1 MLKSLSS
8 LRSRLILL
16 LLTTMVPALAL
27 MLDSAAKYRDLAA
40 TQTKQNVLMAARA
53 IASEQDRAL
62 DNAHEFLITISR
74 VPQIHEMNRTACS
87 KILAGLLEPRYA
99 DLVVADRSGNR
110 VCTALARDNSLA
122 SQDHSRSIDSR
133 DFAVGRIRRHSA
145 SGKTLLDVSY
155 PLLERPGVVRGAVS
169 AVLDLSWMSRMTI
182 DTHLYPGATF
192 TLLGSNGDVLLRYP
206 TDHHWIG
213 KKIFADGSQL
223 RIFSSENGTVETVGP
238 DGTRRL
244 FGISRLKNSVGGETT
259 YAAVDLPVDIAF
271 AKTRE
276 ILIYQLN
283 ALAILS
289 AIILASTWF
298 GTDILVLRRIRDII
312 TATKKIAAGDLRA
325 RTILVHD
332 NSELGQM
339 AQAFDHLAES
349 LERREA
355 EAVRSSKQIHQQRQ
369 QQEALYDLNR
379 GITSTLDVESVLRI
393 LLDHIALLFSSYTV
407 TVSWINPR
415 SRVLET
421 IASREGTGSEGP
433 DCDLLAPESLP
444 RLVLQRQTLLSI
456 ADGRVDAGAAEADIF
471 LRHGWVSYL
480 GLPLMVKN
488 EALGVLSFYS
498 CNRHEFTR
506 DETTFLNALVNE
518 AAIAIHNSQLF
529 EQTREQA
536 AELEKSNKIKDEFLG
551 VMSHELRTP
560 LNIIMNYSEALRMGT
575 FGEIG
580 PDQVRATDKIRAQA
594 SHLLSLINGILE
606 ITKIES
612 GTVSVEA
619 HSVDLKSLI
628 AELKS
633 DYMLPADGDV
643 ALAWDDTGE
652 LPSIITDR
660 LKLKQIL
667 TNLINNALKFTEQGS
682 VTVSADVSPEKSR
695 VEIRVSDTGAGIPTE
710 LLPFVFDKF
719 RQIDS
724 ATTRNYSGAGLGLY
738 IVKNFVRILGGT
750 IDVRSRVGEGSV
762 FTVTFPVALDSR
774 EADRPSRAAEY
785 RRARYAGIGEDGL

>member
-1 MLKSLSS
+1 
-8 LRSRLILL
+8 
-16 LLTTMVPALAL
+16 
-27 MLDSAAKYRDLAA
+27 MLDSAAKYRDLTAA
-40 TQTKQNVLMAARA
+40 QTKQNILMAARA

-62 DNAHEFLITISR
+62 DNAHEFLVTVSR
-74 VPQIHEMNRTACS
+74 IPQVHEMNRTACS

-99 DLVVADRSGNR
+99 DLVVADRSGDR

-122 SQDHSRSIDSR
+122 SSFNPDRSIESR
-133 DFAVGRIRRHSA
+133 DFVVGSIRRHDA
-145 SGKTLLDVSY
+145 SGKSLLDVSY
-155 PLLERPGVVRGAVS
+155 PLFDRPGVIRGAVS
-169 AVLDLSWMSRMTI
+169 AVLDLTWMSRTTI

-192 TLLGSNGDVLLRYP
+192 TLLDSNGLVLLRYP
-206 TDHHWIG
+206 NDHEWIG
-213 KKIFADGSQL
+213 KTIFTDAAEL
-223 RIFSSENGTVETVGP
+223 KLFSSGNGTVETVGP

-244 FGISRLKNSVGGETT
+244 FGISRLKNSVGGQTT

-276 ILIYQLN
+276 ILIDQLIV
-283 ALAILS
+283 LAILS
-289 AIILASTWF
+289 AIVLGSTWF
-298 GTDILVLRRIRDII
+298 GTDIVVLRRIRDII
-312 TATKKIAAGDLRA
+312 TATKRIAAGDLRA

-332 NSELGQM
+332 HSELGQM
-339 AQAFDHLAES
+339 AQAFNHLAES
-349 LERREA
+349 LERREV
-355 EAVRSSKQIHQQRQ
+355 EAVRSSKQIHEQRQ

-407 TVSWINPR
+407 TVSWINPQTR
-415 SRVLET
+415 LLET
-421 IASREGTGSEGP
+421 IASREGTGNDVSGR
-433 DCDLLAPESLP
+433 DLFAAGSLP
-444 RLVLQRQTLLSI
+444 LLVLQRQTLLSI
-456 ADGRVDAGAAEADIF
+456 ADGRVDAGAADPDIF
-471 LRHGWVSYL
+471 IRHGWVSYL

-498 CNRHEFTR
+498 REGREFTR

-529 EQTREQA
+529 EQTKEQA
-536 AELEKSNKIKDEFLG
+536 AQLEKSNKIKDEFLG

-575 FGEIG
+575 FGEIA
-580 PDQVRATDKIRAQA
+580 PDQVRATDKVRQQA

-612 GTVSVEA
+612 GTVSIEARSVE
-619 HSVDLKSLI
+619 LNGLI

-633 DYMLPADGDV
+633 DYMLPTENGI
-643 ALAWDDTGE
+643 ALIWDYTGA
-652 LPSIITDR
+652 LPSIVSDR

-667 TNLINNALKFTEQGS
+667 TNLINNAIKFTEHGS
-682 VTVSADVSPEKSR
+682 VTVSAAVSREKSS
-695 VEIRVSDTGAGIPTE
+695 VEIRVSDTGPGIPVE

-738 IVKNFVRILGGT
+738 IVKNFVQILGGT
-750 IDVRSRVGEGSV
+750 IDVRSKVGDGTV
-762 FTVTFPVALDSR
+762 FTVSFPLALDSR
-774 EADRPSRAAEY
+774 EAEKPAALPNTAEL
-785 RRARYAGIGEDGL
+785 RTFN

>member
-1 MLKSLSS
+1 MSKSLSS

-16 LLTTMVPALAL
+16 LLTALIPALAL
-27 MLDSAAKYRDLAA
+27 MLDSAAKNRDLTA
-40 TQTKQNVLMAARA
+40 TQTKQNILMVARA

-62 DNAHEFLITISR
+62 DNAHEFLVTISR
-74 VPQIHEMNRTACS
+74 VPQVHEMNRTACS

-110 VCTALARDNSLA
+110 VCTALAGDSSLA
-122 SQDHSRSIDSR
+122 SSFKQDRSGSIESR
-133 DFAVGRIRRHSA
+133 DFAVGSIRRHAA
-145 SGKTLLDVSY
+145 SGKNFLDVSY
-155 PLLERPGVVRGAVS
+155 PLVDRPGVIRGAVS
-169 AVLDLSWMSRMTI
+169 AVLDLSWLSRMTI

-192 TLLGSNGDVLLRYP
+192 TLLDSNGAVLLRYP
-206 TDHHWIG
+206 NDHEWLGKTIFTDG
-213 KKIFADGSQL
+213 AQL
-223 RIFSSENGTVETVGP
+223 KVFSSGNGTVETVGP

-244 FGISRLKNSVGGETT
+244 FGISRLKNSVGGQTT

-271 AKTRE
+271 AKSRE
-276 ILIYQLN
+276 ILIHQLF

-289 AIILASTWF
+289 AIVLGSTWF

-312 TATKKIAAGDLRA
+312 MATKRIAAGDLRA

-349 LERREA
+349 LEKREV

-393 LLDHIALLFSSYTV
+393 LLDHIALLFASYTV
-407 TVSWINPR
+407 TVSWINPQT
-415 SRVLET
+415 RVLET
-421 IASREGTGSEGP
+421 IASREGTGSEASGRN
-433 DCDLLAPESLP
+433 LVATESLP
-444 RLVLQRQTLLSI
+444 LLVLQRQTLLSI
-456 ADGRVDAGAAEADIF
+456 ADGQVDAGGADPDIF
-471 LRHGWVSYL
+471 VRHGWVSYL

-498 CNRHEFTR
+498 CERHEFTR

-529 EQTREQA
+529 EQSREQA
-536 AELEKSNKIKDEFLG
+536 AQLEKSNKIKDEFLG

-580 PDQVRATDKIRAQA
+580 PDQVRATDKVRQQA

-612 GTVSVEA
+612 GTVSIEA
-619 HSVDLKSLI
+619 RSVDLNGLL

-633 DYMLPADGDV
+633 DYMLPTENDI
-643 ALAWDDTGE
+643 ALKWDDTGE
-652 LPSIITDR
+652 LPSIVSDR

-667 TNLINNALKFTEQGS
+667 TNLINNAIKFTEHGS
-682 VTVSADVSPEKSR
+682 VTVSAGVSREKSS
-695 VEIRVSDTGAGIPTE
+695 VEIRVSDTGLGIPAE

-738 IVKNFVRILGGT
+738 IVKNFVHILGGT
-750 IDVRSRVGEGSV
+750 IDVHSKVGEGTM
-762 FTVTFPVALDSR
+762 FTVSFPLALASR
-774 EADRPSRAAEY
+774 EAEKPAALPNTAEL
-785 RRARYAGIGEDGL
+785 RTFT

>member
-1 MLKSLSS
+1 MSNSLSS

-16 LLTTMVPALAL
+16 LLTAMIPALAL
-27 MLDSAAKYRDLAA
+27 MLDSAGKYRDLTA
-40 TQTKQNVLMAARA
+40 TQTKQNILMAARA

-62 DNAHEFLITISR
+62 DNAHEFLVTISR
-74 VPQIHEMNRTACS
+74 VPQIQEMNRAACS

-110 VCTALARDNSLA
+110 ICTALARDNSLA
-122 SQDHSRSIDSR
+122 SSLSQDHSRSIDSR
-133 DFAVGRIRRHSA
+133 DFAVGRIRRHP
-145 SGKTLLDVSY
+145 SGEKTVLDVSY
-155 PLLERPGVVRGAVS
+155 PLLERPGAVRGTVS
-169 AVLDLSWMSRMTI
+169 AVLDLSWISRITA
-182 DTHLYPGATF
+182 DTHLSPGATF

-206 TDHHWIG
+206 NDPEWIG
-213 KKIFADGSQL
+213 KTIFADGSPL
-223 RIFSSENGTVETVGP
+223 KIFSSENGTVETAGP

-244 FGISRLKNSVGGETT
+244 FGITRLKNSVGGETT
-259 YAAVDLPVDIAF
+259 YAAVDLPLDIAF
-271 AKTRE
+271 ARTRE
-276 ILIYQLN
+276 ILVYQLV

-289 AIILASTWF
+289 AIILGSTWF

-312 TATKKIAAGDLRA
+312 AATKKIGAGDLRA
-325 RTILVHD
+325 RTILGHD

-355 EAVRSSKQIHQQRQ
+355 EAAHSSKQIHQQRQ

-393 LLDHIALLFSSYTV
+393 LLDHIALLFSSYAV
-407 TVSWINPR
+407 TVSWINPQTR
-415 SRVLET
+415 TLET
-421 IASREGTGSEGP
+421 IASREGTGSELS
-433 DCDLLAPESLP
+433 DRDLLGAQSLP
-444 RLVLQRQTLLSI
+444 LLVLQRQTLLSI
-456 ADGRVDAGAAEADIF
+456 ADGRVDAGAADPDIF
-471 LRHGWVSYL
+471 LHHGWVSYL
-480 GLPLMVKN
+480 GLPLLVKN

-498 CNRHEFTR
+498 RNRHEFTR
-506 DETTFLNALVNE
+506 DETTFLSALVNE

-529 EQTREQA
+529 EQTRQQA
-536 AELEKSNKIKDEFLG
+536 LELEKSNKIKDEFLG

-575 FGEIG
+575 FGEIRPEQARG
-580 PDQVRATDKIRAQA
+580 TDKIRQQA

-619 HSVDLKSLI
+619 HSVDLKSFL
-628 AELKS
+628 ADLKS
-633 DYMLPADGDV
+633 DYMLPLENGV
-643 ALAWDDTGE
+643 ALVWADTGE
-652 LPSIITDR
+652 LPSMITDQ
-660 LKLKQIL
+660 LKLKQIV
-667 TNLINNALKFTEQGS
+667 TNLINNAIKFTEHGS
-682 VTVSADVSPEKSR
+682 ITVSAGISPDKSSL
-695 VEIRVSDTGAGIPTE
+695 EIHVCDTGPGMPAE
-710 LLPFVFDKF
+710 LLPFIFDKF

-750 IDVRSRVGEGSV
+750 IDVRSTVGEGSV
-762 FTVTFPVALDSR
+762 FTISFPVALDGR
-774 EADRPSRAAEY
+774 EAEETHAVPNTAEL
-785 RRARYAGIGEDGL
+785 RTPG

>member
-1 MLKSLSS
+1 MSKSLSS

-16 LLTTMVPALAL
+16 LLTAMIPALAL
-27 MLDSAAKYRDLAA
+27 MLDSAAKYRDLTA
-40 TQTKQNVLMAARA
+40 TQTKQNVLMAARS

-62 DNAHEFLITISR
+62 DNAHEFLVTISR

-122 SQDHSRSIDSR
+122 SSLSQDHSRSIDSR
-133 DFAVGRIRRHSA
+133 DFAVGSIRRHA
-145 SGKTLLDVSY
+145 PSGKTLLDVSY
-155 PLLERPGVVRGAVS
+155 PLLDRPGVIRGAVS
-169 AVLDLSWMSRMTI
+169 AVLDLSWMSRMTV
-182 DTHLYPGATF
+182 DPHLAPSATF

-206 TDHHWIG
+206 NDHNWIG

-223 RIFSSENGTVETVGP
+223 RIFSSENGTVETAEP

-244 FGISRLKNSVGGETT
+244 FGITRLKNSVGGETT

-276 ILIYQLN
+276 ILIHQLI
-283 ALAILS
+283 ALTILS
-289 AIILASTWF
+289 AMILASTWF

-393 LLDHIALLFSSYTV
+393 LLDHITLLFSSYTV
-407 TVSWINPR
+407 TVSWINPQT
-415 SRVLET
+415 RVLET
-421 IASREGTGSEGP
+421 IASREGTGTELS
-433 DCDLLAPESLP
+433 DRDLLAAESLP
-444 RLVLQRQTLLSI
+444 LLVLQRQTLLSI
-456 ADGRVDAGAAEADIF
+456 VDGRADAGAADPDIF

-498 CNRHEFTR
+498 RNRHEFTR

-580 PDQVRATDKIRAQA
+580 SDQVRATDKIRTQA
-594 SHLLSLINGILE
+594 GHLLSLINGILE

-633 DYMLPADGDV
+633 DYMLPMENDV
-643 ALAWDDTGE
+643 ALEWDDTGE
-652 LPSIITDR
+652 LPSIVSDR

-667 TNLINNALKFTEQGS
+667 TNLINNAIKFTECGS
-682 VTVSADVSPEKSR
+682 VSVSASVSPEESR
-695 VEIRVSDTGAGIPTE
+695 VEIHVSDTGPGIPAE

-750 IDVRSRVGEGSV
+750 IKVRSKVGEGSV
-762 FTVTFPVALDSR
+762 FTVSFPVALDSR
-774 EADRPSRAAEY
+774 EAEKTSALPNTAEI
-785 RRARYAGIGEDGL
+785 RTLN